1 MWCTE
6 CNIIKNIKSQVL
18 ALAVVYEIISDDK
31 EEDSVPRKRIKL
43 QASAAVEPPATEPP
57 AAEPPVTEPPV
68 IEPPVAEPP
77 VTEPTVATVINE
89 APAIDM

>member
-43 QASAAVEPPATEPP
+43 QASP
-57 AAEPPVTEPPV
+57 AAEPPVTEPT
-68 IEPPVAEPP
+68 VAEPP
-77 VTEPTVATVINE
+77 VTEPTVAEPTVAEPTVAEPPVVEPSE
-89 APAIDM
+89 A